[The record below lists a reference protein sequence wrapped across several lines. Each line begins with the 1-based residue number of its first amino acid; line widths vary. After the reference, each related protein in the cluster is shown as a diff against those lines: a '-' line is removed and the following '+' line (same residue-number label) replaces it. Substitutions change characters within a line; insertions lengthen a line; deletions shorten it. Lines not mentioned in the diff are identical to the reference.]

1 MCVNKH
7 ISLGIYPILAA
18 RRRALGLSQQELG
31 LLAGLRREKINRVE
45 SRREDISLSDLGRLL
60 DAVGLKL
67 IVAAK
72 DSDEPLAGAL
82 PVESLPSSNNH
93 KLKPKRLSKAAIADG
108 AKAVIVSW
116 GKVPG

>member
-1 MCVNKH
+1 MNQH
-7 ISLGIYPILAA
+7 IYPNIYPILAA

-31 LLAGLRREKINRVE
+31 QLAGLRREKINRVE

-60 DAVGLKL
+60 DAIGLKL
-67 IVAAK
+67 IVTAK

-82 PVESLPSSNNH
+82 PVKSLPSSNNH

-108 AKAVIVSW
+108 AKARIISW

>member
-1 MCVNKH
+1 MNQH
-7 ISLGIYPILAA
+7 IYPSIHPILAA

-31 LLAGLRREKINRVE
+31 QLAGLRREKINRVE

-60 DAVGLKL
+60 DAIGLKL

-72 DSDEPLAGAL
+72 DGDESLAGAL
-82 PVESLPSSNNH
+82 PVRSPQPSNNH
-93 KLKPKRLSKAAIADG
+93 KLKPKRFSKAAIADG
-108 AKAVIVSW
+108 AKARIISW

>member
-1 MCVNKH
+1 MNQH
-7 ISLGIYPILAA
+7 IYPSIHPILAA

-31 LLAGLRREKINRVE
+31 QLAGLRREKINRVE

-60 DAVGLKL
+60 DAIGLKL
-67 IVAAK
+67 IVTAK

-82 PVESLPSSNNH
+82 PVKSLPSSNNH
-93 KLKPKRLSKAAIADG
+93 QLKPKRLSKAAIADG
-108 AKAVIVSW
+108 AKARIISW